1 MGYYLT
7 LTSTLQLVFDLA
19 FFFLNF
25 FLSNSSFSKRVKLY
39 VLLCHSKSNNDYI
52 RKIQRPALYSPET
65 TNRIYLFRS

>member
-19 FFFLNF
+19 FFLNF
-25 FLSNSSFSKRVKLY
+25 FLSNSSFSERVTLY
-39 VLLCHSKSNNDYI
+39 VLLRHSKSNNDYI
-52 RKIQRPALYSPET
+52 GKYKDLRLYSSET